1 MDVDCTGA
9 YDTSLTHSIRCEVP
23 VTMLGH
29 FGAGDARYESIK
41 HNKPEMLEDE
51 DMESDDGDNRIESPV
66 AGVAHSQASFR
77 TPGHSPVDNK
87 LPGPFDYDQPR
98 RTVAREGS
106 LPLRHPTPDLQA
118 LQGAYIGN
126 VERLEQS
133 AERLSLSSDIGEEL
147 RKMKLEQKKSESRS
161 SSRRTTQSGQ
171 GIIIPTSSRQYSTG
185 SHTSNSILG
194 LNSVARSGGLS
205 LSGHIASPVGSI
217 RSPSWSCQ
225 SPRRPPVLHGVYAA
239 QLPEH
244 ERDKLRLDSPTTGGL
259 DIEVTEAGSGLQFTN
274 QEMLESPTKFGQ
286 SKKTV
291 TAHENH
297 HDLIR
302 NAVETPDR
310 PTTAVSADSYQ
321 QRMHLFADFDGVHI
335 SPNQHSISYSQDEGD
350 LLKRSSRTLLPD
362 QPLDGI
368 SSLPPEAPSSL
379 QNMVYYPA
387 PVPMMLNLPQRLS
400 KAPAV
405 SLRDKRRSQML
416 GAIASASVRNTV
428 VGLPE
433 VVEGHEEGHGGRIT
447 NIDIRRGMAD
457 LPPQLRA
464 DLFFEHEPIPQT
476 VEMKGDSAVATLDS
490 ILDASAHAPVS
501 AFVDHPIAGQIGAEI
516 YGRSPQRSTNALL
529 LPNPESKKRRS
540 SLNLLKHRQ
549 SKATVSEDKPQS
561 ALVDARSVSQQRD
574 WSAQWAEGY
583 TPVNEY
589 EPVEDD
595 SYEIPAE
602 PIAGEEDENEAGEGR
617 NEEDLF
623 TGAPTTLLAELQLRK
638 QQQKQRGRTAATA
651 FPNGMHSTLLELD
664 TVAQVQKQSR
674 KQQHVTLAWEDA
686 GPQKADDEDV
696 PLGMLFRSRQI
707 MSSNLA
713 GRFDEN
719 QPLGLIAKR
728 ALEDNEPLSQR
739 RARLAG
745 KLVGPRQVSP
755 DKQASTYTLEVPGLT
770 DSNIDQGV
778 HEEEHETLAQRLK
791 RLRDPQSQPHLR
803 PLSGDF
809 ISEVMSSFGGPI
821 EQDNPSK
828 SAVGRTPDPGETLGQ
843 RRRRLQAEKGAMSRI
858 VSGEDANRSR
868 PSLQKRH
875 TMADILHA
883 RRPGASRSPSSE
895 LLQAKSA
902 LGSGGDSQKR
912 PTIGMTDRSFSGN
925 IQMASGLGPPGALP
939 YNESSFMAIAKPNGT
954 QNTASYLNPM
964 FFSNNAMGFSGY
976 TGMGV
981 NGHQIMAPLG
991 DDQASIDPKQRA
1003 MIDRWRQSVM

>member
-1 MDVDCTGA
+1 
-9 YDTSLTHSIRCEVP
+9 
-23 VTMLGH
+23 MLKS
-29 FGAGDARYESIK
+29 FGTGDARYESIK
-41 HNKPEMLEDE
+41 SKKPDTPEDE
-51 DMESDDGDNRIESPV
+51 YMESDHGDDRIELPV

-77 TPGHSPVDNK
+77 TSDRSPVDMK
-87 LPGPFDYDQPR
+87 LPGPFDHNHPR
-98 RTVAREGS
+98 RTVSREGS
-106 LPLRHPTPDLQA
+106 LSLRHPTPDLQS

-126 VERLEQS
+126 VKRLEQS

-147 RKMKLEQKKSESRS
+147 RKMKPGQKKSESRS

-185 SHTSNSILG
+185 SQTSNSIRG
-194 LNSVARSGGLS
+194 LNSVARSGALS
-205 LSGHIASPVGSI
+205 VSGHIVSPAGSI
-217 RSPSWSCQ
+217 RSPSWSRR
-225 SPRRPPVLHGVYAA
+225 SPRRPPVLYGENAA
-239 QLPEH
+239 QLSGNEH
-244 ERDKLRLDSPTTGGL
+244 EELRLNSLTIGRL
-259 DIEVTEAGSGLQFTN
+259 DTEATEAGTGLQFTKH
-274 QEMLESPTKFGQ
+274 EILESPTELME
-286 SKKTV
+286 SDNTII
-291 TAHENH
+291 AHEH
-297 HDLIR
+297 DHDLIQS
-302 NAVETPDR
+302 AVEPLDR

-335 SPNQHSISYSQDEGD
+335 SPNQHFIPYARNEGD
-350 LLKRSSRTLLPD
+350 FLKRSSKTLLPE

-368 SSLPPEAPSSL
+368 SSLPPEAPPSL

-400 KAPAV
+400 KAPLV
-405 SLRDKRRSQML
+405 SLRDKRRSRML
-416 GAIASASVRNTV
+416 GAISSASVRNTV

-433 VVEGHEEGHGGRIT
+433 VVERQEEGYGGRNT
-447 NIDIRRGMAD
+447 NNDIRRSMAD

-464 DLFFEHEPIPQT
+464 DLFFEHRPISQT

-529 LPNPESKKRRS
+529 LPSSELTKRRS
-540 SLNLLKHRQ
+540 SLNLWINRQ
-549 SKATVSEDKPQS
+549 SKATISEDKPQG
-561 ALVDARSVSQQRD
+561 ALVDARSVSQHRD
-574 WSAQWAEGY
+574 WSAQWAEGH

-589 EPVEDD
+589 EPVEMDT
-595 SYEIPAE
+595 YEIPAE
-602 PIAGEEDENEAGEGR
+602 VIAGEEDENEAGEEG
-617 NEEDLF
+617 NEEDLL

-674 KQQHVTLAWEDA
+674 KQKRVTLAWEDT

-696 PLGMLFRSRQI
+696 PLGMLFPSRKI
-707 MSSNLA
+707 VPTNLS

-745 KLVGPRQVSP
+745 KLVGPHQVSP
-755 DKQASTYTLEVPGLT
+755 DKRASTYTLEVPGLT
-770 DSNIDQGV
+770 DSSIDQDV

-791 RLRDPQSQPHLR
+791 RLRDPRGQSQSR

-809 ISEVMSSFGGPI
+809 LGEVMSSFGGPI
-821 EQDNPSK
+821 EQDDPSK
-828 SAVGRTPDPGETLGQ
+828 SAVSRTPHPEETLGQ
-843 RRRRLQAEKGAMSRI
+843 RRRRLQAEKEATSRT
-858 VSGEDANRSR
+858 VSGEDANPSR
-868 PSLQKRH
+868 PSLQTRH
-875 TMADILHA
+875 TMADILHT

-895 LLQAKSA
+895 LLQANSA
-902 LGSGGDSQKR
+902 LGGNGHSQQG
-912 PTIGMTDRSFSGN
+912 PTFGMTDRSFSGR
-925 IQMASGLGPPGALP
+925 IQMASGLGPPGAVP
-939 YNESSFMAIAKPNGT
+939 YKDSSFTAIAKPNGIQT
-954 QNTASYLNPM
+954 MASYLNPM
-964 FFSNNAMGFSGY
+964 FFTNNAMDFSGY
-976 TGMGV
+976 TGMGA
-981 NGHQIMAPLG
+981 NGHQTIPPLG